1 MHGVSRHVVASFS
14 FLYSVCLPPHLS
26 SMSINAVGNE
36 KSKEMG
42 NKKKSLYII
51 YFSFFFLRAHVI
63 QSLACLL
70 TQRDMMVFSTRVF
83 PPKNKNE
90 NQQTKE

>member
-51 YFSFFFLRAHVI
+51 YFSFFFTCSRHSVSCMSFDSTGHDGVFDA
-63 QSLACLL
+63 
-70 TQRDMMVFSTRVF
+70 RFSTE
-83 PPKNKNE
+83 K
-90 NQQTKE
+90 